1 VGKVLH
7 VRVLPPV
14 PLGLFVEIALFA
26 LGALALGVQAAAA
39 REGVNVSYAGWVGF
53 AIALALYLPHHFS
66 PSDPLGGVFGAL
78 LVALAV
84 GGIGGWIA
92 GTLTSRFAAG

>member
-1 VGKVLH
+1 
-7 VRVLPPV
+7 
-14 PLGLFVEIALFA
+14 
-26 LGALALGVQAAAA
+26 VQAAAA